1 MNESGNCQECS
12 DWWKGYD
19 KNILGWMTKPDK
31 YPTKES
37 TNFSVLAPVPPDGR
51 CINNSEILLPCKL
64 SFSFLIQAFDY
75 GKYQYVQN
83 YWSKEMTR
91 TYLRTCCFGGDL
103 ITDLLENGNET
114 TLPDLWQRHEEHGV
128 ELENFPDAP
137 MHMQFLGITKHLL
150 GNVDR
155 LFNNNKKIFRE
166 FCRIISAHLQCG
178 KDVNIDW
185 CNLGE
190 FSANAAIS
198 AVGWQSDQYLAYAW
212 LSLVYFGLI
221 EDYGNEIDNDRREA
235 FQRVFVFW
243 FMLLSA
249 LFTNNTCNAQFVD
262 DFIRLFLSACICYG
276 EATIKIVSAT
286 TKKRKSIGKAAFFED
301 TSNYFSLLNLKTLIE
316 GFGSVQNLW
325 E

>member
-1 MNESGNCQECS
+1 M
-12 DWWKGYD
+12 
-19 KNILGWMTKPDK
+19 
-31 YPTKES
+31 
-37 TNFSVLAPVPPDGR
+37 
-51 CINNSEILLPCKL
+51 
-64 SFSFLIQAFDY
+64 
-75 GKYQYVQN
+75 
-83 YWSKEMTR
+83 
-91 TYLRTCCFGGDL
+91 GDL

-137 MHMQFLGITKHLL
+137 MHMLFLGITKLLL

-166 FCRIISAHLQCG
+166 FCGIISAHLLCG

-185 CNLGE
+185 CKLGE
-190 FSANAAIS
+190 FSDNAAIS
-198 AVGWQSDQYLAYAW
+198 TGGWQSDQYLTYAR

-221 EDYGNEIDNDRREA
+221 EDYGNEIYNDQRKA

-243 FMLLSA
+243 FVLLSA

-262 DFIRLFLSACICYG
+262 DCIRLFLSACICYG

-286 TKKRKSIGKAAFFED
+286 TKKRKSI
-301 TSNYFSLLNLKTLIE
+301 
-316 GFGSVQNLW
+316 
-325 E
+325 